1 MKTMLMLRAFSY
13 HPFRN
18 VTIQYQAGKIYGRV
32 PEAAV
37 RVILE
42 ANAGQVIDGA
52 TPEQESRA
60 VQAVDQRSAKGSAR
74 RGGRRAQRA
83 G

>member
-1 MKTMLMLRAFSY
+1 MLMLRAFSY

-37 RVILE
+37 REILK
-42 ANAGQVIDGA
+42 ASAGRIIDGE
-52 TPEQESRA
+52 TTKSEVS
-60 VQAVDQRSAKGSAR
+60 SGSS
-74 RGGRRAQRA
+74 G
-83 G
+83 